1 MKHIS
6 LVIFEEV
13 LMSCLSGVMDLLDSA
28 NELVRKSGKPIPFR
42 IQLVAADGAEVRV
55 SQHVRFSCDKTI
67 SDLRSTDLVII
78 PSFTGEAVQM
88 LKKYSLL
95 LIWLT
100 KMKARG
106 AEVAGLCTSSYFL
119 AEAGLLDGRNATSH
133 WQIVDEMQRKYPGV
147 QFMPDKVITDCDGVY
162 TSGSASFALNLI
174 IYLVEKFCGRDISI
188 QLSKQYAIDM
198 DRSAQNYFA
207 VFQGQRQHEDDAIL
221 RAQIFMEENYHSA
234 ITIEQITEQ
243 VNMSRRNFIRRFK
256 QATGSN
262 PIEYLRRLKIEAAKK
277 ALENGKDDIYSI
289 MFDVGYNDVKAFR
302 SSFRRT
308 TGLSPAG
315 YQKKYSRKEH

>member
-1 MKHIS
+1 MKHVS
-6 LVIFEEV
+6 LIIFEEV
-13 LMSCLSGVMDLLDSA
+13 MLSCLGGVMDLLDSA
-28 NELVRKSGKPIPFR
+28 NELVRDSGKTAPFR
-42 IQLVAADGAEVRV
+42 VQLVAADTPEVRV
-55 SQHVRFSCDKTI
+55 SPYVHFSCDKTL

-78 PSFTGEAVQM
+78 PPFTSEAVRV
-88 LKKYSLL
+88 LKKYNSL

-119 AEAGLLDGRNATSH
+119 AEAGLLEGRNATSH
-133 WQIVDEMQRKYPGV
+133 WQIVEEMQRKYPGV
-147 QFMPDKVITDCDGVY
+147 QFMPDKVITDCGGVY
-162 TSGSASFALNLI
+162 TSGSASFSLNLV

-188 QLSKQYAIDM
+188 QLSKQYAVDM
-198 DRSAQNYFA
+198 DRSVQNYFA
-207 VFQGQRQHEDDAIL
+207 VFQSQRQHEDDAIL
-221 RAQIFMEENYHSA
+221 KAQIFMEEHYHLA

-262 PIEYLRRLKIEAAKK
+262 PIAYLRRLKIEAAKK

-315 YQKKYSRKEH
+315 YLKKYSRKEH

>member
-78 PSFTGEAVQM
+78 PSFTGEAAQM

-174 IYLVEKFCGRDISI
+174 VYLVEKFCGRDISI